1 MKTEITK
8 EQALVR
14 LTALCARGEHCE
26 FEMTEKMRRWGVDED
41 VQAEVM
47 AYLVAERYVDNARYA
62 RFFINDKVKY
72 NRWGRRKV
80 EQALRMKRIDE
91 ETYRPLLDEMCDTE
105 EYSELLP
112 QLLRTKMRSV
122 KAKNDYDMRAKLIRF
137 ALSRGFQMDDILQA
151 LERI

>member
-112 QLLRTKMRSV
+112 QLLRTKMRSI